1 MSSPQAEKS
10 TGGNGEQVVARQMK
24 LTLTSKEII
33 KGMSEVTTI
42 EISSLIAKTTEVT
55 ISSIDITIF
64 SIFEYQG
71 FDPEAIIKKLI
82 LLKNHYKLTDDEM
95 KEQIMYMIAA
105 NIYMGNLS
113 GKALGRRSQDGR
125 DMIDN
130 LCSRYEI
137 KVGSTNTG
145 LPSDVLT
152 FPRIA
157 GSFPVLSCKM
167 AEVLPT
173 KDHVGKAFQSVKV
186 PKFMRMN
193 AFAALCDK
201 KMEMRSRLF
210 LLKAVASYS
219 CDQSIVY
226 EEGRRKKLKMK
237 GDELTVDPVLI
248 AAEQWTFI
256 WNASESKMPPVDM
269 KIGAMLGFNVT
280 PRYTD
285 LLPIVVNYNRIMS
298 DTTAVPSE
306 VEFQADITKF
316 CTST

>member
-1 MSSPQAEKS
+1 MSGTSGEAS
-10 TGGNGEQVVARQMK
+10 GSGNRSVMK

-33 KGMSEVTTI
+33 KGMAEVSKEQITD
-42 EISSLIAKTTEVT
+42 LVGKTTEVT
-55 ISSIDITIF
+55 ISSIDVTIF

-71 FDPEAIIKKLI
+71 FDPEAIIRKLV
-82 LLKNHYKLTDDEM
+82 LLKEHYNLSSDDM
-95 KEQIMYMIAA
+95 KAQIMYMIAA

-113 GKALGRRSQDGR
+113 GKALSRRAQEGR
-125 DMIDN
+125 DMIDD
-130 LCSRYEI
+130 LCTKYEI
-137 KVGSTNTG
+137 RAGTTNTG

-173 KDHVGKAFQSVKV
+173 KDHVGKAFASVNV

-193 AFAALCDK
+193 AFAALCDR
-201 KMEMRSRLF
+201 EINMRSRVF
-210 LLKAVASYS
+210 LLKGVAAYS

-226 EEGRRKKLKMK
+226 EEGRRKKMKLSGDDLK
-237 GDELTVDPVLI
+237 VDPTFV

-256 WNASESKMPPVDM
+256 WNASETKMPEADV
-269 KIGAMLGFNVT
+269 KRSALLAFNVVSK
-280 PRYTD
+280 YSL
-285 LLPIVVNYNRIMS
+285 LLPVIVNYNKIMS

-306 VEFQADITKF
+306 KEFQDDITAF
-316 CTST
+316 CSGQVALK

>member
-1 MSSPQAEKS
+1 MATGQA
-10 TGGNGEQVVARQMK
+10 TGPATGNDDGVVTKQMK

-33 KGMSEVTTI
+33 KGMADVTTI
-42 EISSLIAKTTEVT
+42 EITSLISKTTEVT

-71 FDPEAIIKKLI
+71 FDPEAIIKKLV

-125 DMIDN
+125 DMIDT

-186 PKFMRMN
+186 PRFMRMN

-201 KMEMRSRLF
+201 KLELRSRLF
-210 LLKAVASYS
+210 LLKAVAAYS

-237 GDELTVDPVLI
+237 GDELTVDPVLV

-256 WNASESKMPPVDM
+256 WNASESKMPPVDV
-269 KIGAMLGFNVT
+269 KINAMMGFNLP
-280 PRYTD
+280 PRYSE
-285 LLPIVVNYNRIMS
+285 LLPIVVNYNKIMQ
-298 DTTAVPSE
+298 DTTHTPTES
-306 VEFQADITKF
+306 EFQTDITKF
-316 CTST
+316 CTSS